1 MISGDMLRKLQ
12 MTELE
17 ILLKVDEICRKNN
30 IKYFLVGGT
39 LLGAV
44 RHQGFIPWDDDL
56 DIAMPRADYQKFVE
70 ISSKALGSQ
79 YHFQCVEN
87 DADYW
92 LLFGKVRKNGTVFA
106 ESRLKNIQTN
116 KGIFIDVF
124 PLDDGNEPN
133 DLLQKIRIKT
143 ARKIQYVMYCRRGVI
158 AGAVS
163 SQIKILA
170 KLSRVMSINKWMRL
184 GQKIVSHK
192 NRNAKYYFNV
202 GSNYNYKKQTILK
215 EKYYP
220 LKELEFEG
228 HRFWVPND
236 YDFVLKQIFGTNYME
251 LPEKEKRVNHAPE
264 YISF

>member
-17 ILLKVDEICRKNN
+17 ILLKVDDICRKNN

-124 PLDDGNEPN
+124 PLDDGNKPN
-133 DLLQKIRIKT
+133 DFLQKVRIKT

-158 AGAVS
+158 AGDVPL
-163 SQIKILA
+163 QIKILT

-192 NRNAKYYFNV
+192 NRNAQYYFNV

-228 HRFWVPND
+228 HRFFVPND